1 MTFIFLPLFCI
12 QHDSITQLLNGALAV
27 RRPLTRANTFDFA
40 YDVISMILFQNDPE
54 LLQVGD
60 AVLWFAGKQMIVEE
74 RLSKYVGTNEKVK
87 LKVKLTR
94 VASLISILRHG
105 IRVRVDW
112 IRLSFVSCRLE
123 PVHLLESLPLTKRP
137 RRR

>member
-1 MTFIFLPLFCI
+1 
-12 QHDSITQLLNGALAV
+12 
-27 RRPLTRANTFDFA
+27 
-40 YDVISMILFQNDPE
+40 MILFQNDPE